1 MRLVLAERV
10 LQRADVERSPDALA
24 HRGQAEEH
32 GKRPIL
38 DHQAQE
44 DANPLNSFCCV
55 KLTDQDEEEGDKGA
69 DEEGHLELGEVVPP
83 QLFYEQVEKN
93 EGKEGEE
100 AENEEDNLDV
110 SLSSR
115 VVLLLTEVEAVA
127 FVWFQKNW
135 ELWEVSHFS
144 IYDHSLV
151 GQVKQVGLV
160 DDARLLAM
168 QRNGDSCE
176 GNFTQPVKVLHPLRT
191 VRAHFSFLTVEVE
204 TGLVWILAR
213 LAQLGHCFIFTCFI
227 VVSNVYAKS
236 VIWMR
241 FLVDHIEKKNPFA
254 GVVHFELR
262 ALKDVA
268 WGGVAP
274 RPLLFQRNFK
284 SLLQGNLIPGLPIL
298 ANLDGQGF

>member
-1 MRLVLAERV
+1 MDARGPDPAGELEDEESVEDQVEKEEEEEGEVEEEEEGEELVQTARLLQVGMEGERLVSKLLNEQSDKEKYEREAKRDPGSPLTFPQLSGLSVRLVLAERV

-127 FVWFQKNW
+127 FVWFQKN
-135 ELWEVSHFS
+135 
-144 IYDHSLV
+144 
-151 GQVKQVGLV
+151 
-160 DDARLLAM
+160 
-168 QRNGDSCE
+168 
-176 GNFTQPVKVLHPLRT
+176 
-191 VRAHFSFLTVEVE
+191 
-204 TGLVWILAR
+204 
-213 LAQLGHCFIFTCFI
+213 
-227 VVSNVYAKS
+227 
-236 VIWMR
+236 
-241 FLVDHIEKKNPFA
+241 
-254 GVVHFELR
+254 
-262 ALKDVA
+262 
-268 WGGVAP
+268 
-274 RPLLFQRNFK
+274 
-284 SLLQGNLIPGLPIL
+284 
-298 ANLDGQGF
+298 